1 MKLPA
6 PGKEENDE
14 QRKHLKESEKNFA
27 LLVFEP
33 LTVDV
38 VDLSRDKRSLFERQG
53 DSPNGE
59 WKETRLVP

>member
-1 MKLPA
+1 M
-6 PGKEENDE
+6 E
-14 QRKHLKESEKNFA
+14 ESEKNFA

-38 VDLSRDKRSLFERQG
+38 VDLTRDKRSLFERKG

-59 WKETRLVP
+59 WTEKRLVP